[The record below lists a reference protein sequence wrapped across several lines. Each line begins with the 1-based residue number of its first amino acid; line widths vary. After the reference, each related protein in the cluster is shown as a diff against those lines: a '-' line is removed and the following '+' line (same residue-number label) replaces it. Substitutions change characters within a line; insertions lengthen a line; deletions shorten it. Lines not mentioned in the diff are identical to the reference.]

1 MQTPRCDQ
9 MCKGDFCDEH
19 MEVKSRK
26 RDEDGNSKGSIWAM
40 VGWERT
46 GEKKN
51 YIVTPAAAQVQE
63 FWPIRG
69 TAFKPT
75 LLIRGAPWMAGGM
88 ESGSPALQAD
98 SLPSEPRKWKTII
111 YRYRYMYV
119 CIYTH
124 IHITS
129 MFKFIYSVSIKFA
142 SQRCHFLISRWLMTL
157 FQSAKINLIL
167 ILWLV

>member
-1 MQTPRCDQ
+1 MTKASLKFIIIPLFKMQTPRCDW

-26 RDEDGNSKGSIWAM
+26 RDEDGNSEGSLWAM

-69 TAFKPT
+69 AVFKPT
-75 LLIRGAPWMAGGM
+75 LLIRGAPWKAGGM
-88 ESGSPALQAD
+88 EPGSPALQAD

-111 YRYRYMYV
+111 Y
-119 CIYTH
+119 IHTH
-124 IHITS
+124 THITS

-142 SQRCHFLISRWLMTL
+142 SERCHFLISRWLMIPI
-157 FQSAKINLIL
+157 SI
-167 ILWLV
+167 W